1 MHFSEREIVEVALKE
16 GSRSAIALRFLKPY
30 TGQIAIA
37 TVALTLT
44 ASAML
49 SLGQG
54 IRIIIDSGFASG
66 EQDLLTNSLLF
77 FGIVAFVLTV
87 GTYIR
92 FYFVSMIGEEIT
104 ADLRRAVFDH
114 LVWVRPNFFDVNSAS
129 EIQSRITTDTT
140 LIQTVVGSSLSVAVR
155 NILMLVGGVIL
166 LFITNFKLSVIV
178 LACVPLVVFPV
189 VFFGRKVRTLSYESQ
204 NKIADVGVHVGE
216 SFRNLKILQSFNHEK
231 LDMHRF
237 AEIVG
242 ISVAVSIKRIKYRAA
257 LTAAVMVLAFGAIAA
272 LIYIG
277 GVDVLSGKISPG
289 DLAAFIF
296 YAFLVAGALG
306 AVSEVWG
313 ELQRAL
319 GAAERLIDLLFV
331 PQVESNA
338 VVASRTSVNDADPQT
353 LKLTNVTF
361 GYETRPG
368 EKALRDI
375 SFAVPAKSM
384 VAIVGPS
391 GAGKST
397 VFDLIQRFYE
407 PDCGKIFWGGRDL
420 SELCLSS
427 VRSLFGYVPQDPGL
441 FSGSIRDNVIYGH
454 PLATIEEIK
463 LALRNAHCDQF
474 IAELPAGLETILGE
488 GGAGLSGGQKQRLAI
503 ARAMIKSPAC
513 LLLDEATSS
522 LDADSEDYIG
532 ESLKKY
538 KSHISLLVIAHRLS
552 TVRSA
557 DHIVVLDKGECVASG
572 THDELLEGSEI
583 YRRFAKVQ
591 FIE

>member
-1 MHFSEREIVEVALKE
+1 M
-16 GSRSAIALRFLKPY
+16 
-30 TGQIAIA
+30 
-37 TVALTLT
+37 
-44 ASAML
+44 
-49 SLGQG
+49 
-54 IRIIIDSGFASG
+54 
-66 EQDLLTNSLLF
+66 
-77 FGIVAFVLTV
+77 AFVLTV

-92 FYFVSMIGEEIT
+92 FYFVSKIGEEIT

-114 LVWVRPNFFDVNSAS
+114 LVWVRPNFFDVNSPS

-140 LIQTVVGSSLSVAVR
+140 LIQTVVGSSLSVAIR
-155 NILMLVGGVIL
+155 NILTLLGGVIL

-189 VFFGRKVRTLSYESQ
+189 VFFGRKVRILSYESQ
-204 NKIADVGVHVGE
+204 HKIADVGVHVGE

-231 LDMHRF
+231 LDIQRF
-237 AEIVG
+237 AEKVR
-242 ISVAVSIKRIKYRAA
+242 ISVAVSIKRIKYRAV

-272 LIYIG
+272 MIYIG

-331 PQVESNA
+331 PQVESKT
-338 VVASRTSVNDADPQT
+338 VVASPFPVKETDPQT

-361 GYETRPG
+361 GYETRSG

-375 SFAVPAKSM
+375 SLTVPAKSM

-397 VFDLIQRFYE
+397 IFDLIQRFYE
-407 PDCGKIFWGGRDL
+407 PECGKILWGERDL
-420 SELCLSS
+420 SELRLSS
-427 VRSLFGYVPQDPGL
+427 VRNIFGYVPQDPGL

-454 PLATIEEIK
+454 PLATVEEIK
-463 LALRNAHCDQF
+463 LALRNSRCDQF
-474 IAELPAGLETILGE
+474 IAQLPDGLETILGE

-532 ESLKKY
+532 KSLKKY
-538 KSHISLLVIAHRLS
+538 KSNLSLLVIAHRLS

-557 DHIVVLDKGECVASG
+557 DHIVVLEKGECVARG
-572 THDELLEGSEI
+572 THDELLEGSEL
-583 YRRFAKVQ
+583 YRRYAKVQ

>member
-1 MHFSEREIVEVALKE
+1 M
-16 GSRSAIALRFLKPY
+16 
-30 TGQIAIA
+30 
-37 TVALTLT
+37 
-44 ASAML
+44 
-49 SLGQG
+49 
-54 IRIIIDSGFASG
+54 
-66 EQDLLTNSLLF
+66 
-77 FGIVAFVLTV
+77 AFVLTV

-92 FYFVSMIGEEIT
+92 FYFVSKIGEEIT

-114 LVWVRPNFFDVNSAS
+114 LVWVRPNFFDVNSPS

-140 LIQTVVGSSLSVAVR
+140 LIQTVVGSSLSVAIR
-155 NILMLVGGVIL
+155 NILTLLGGVIL

-189 VFFGRKVRTLSYESQ
+189 VFFGRKVRILSYESQ
-204 NKIADVGVHVGE
+204 HKIADVGVHVGE

-231 LDMHRF
+231 LDIQRF
-237 AEIVG
+237 AEKVR

-277 GVDVLSGKISPG
+277 GVDDLSGKISPG

-331 PQVESNA
+331 PQVESKT
-338 VVASRTSVNDADPQT
+338 VVASPFPVKETDPQT

-361 GYETRPG
+361 GYETRSG

-375 SFAVPAKSM
+375 SLTVPAKSM

-397 VFDLIQRFYE
+397 IFDLIQRFYE
-407 PDCGKIFWGGRDL
+407 PECGKILWGERDL
-420 SELCLSS
+420 SELRLSS
-427 VRSLFGYVPQDPGL
+427 VRNIFGYVPQDPGL

-454 PLATIEEIK
+454 PLATVEEIK
-463 LALRNAHCDQF
+463 LALRNSRCDQF
-474 IAELPAGLETILGE
+474 IAQLPDGLETILGE

-532 ESLKKY
+532 KSLKKY
-538 KSHISLLVIAHRLS
+538 KSNLSLLVIAHRLS

-557 DHIVVLDKGECVASG
+557 DHIVVLEKGECVARG
-572 THDELLEGSEI
+572 THDELLEGSEL
-583 YRRFAKVQ
+583 YRRYAKVQ

>member
-1 MHFSEREIVEVALKE
+1 MKER
-16 GSRSAIALRFLKPY
+16 SRPDIALRFLKPY

-37 TVALTLT
+37 AVALTLT

-77 FGIVAFVLTV
+77 FGAVAFVLTV

-92 FYFVSMIGEEIT
+92 FYFVSKIGEEIT

-114 LVWVRPNFFDVNSAS
+114 LVWVRPSFFDVNSAS

-155 NILMLVGGVIL
+155 NILMLVGGIIL

-189 VFFGRKVRTLSYESQ
+189 VFFGRKVRILSYESQ
-204 NKIADVGVHVGE
+204 HKIADVGVHVGE
-216 SFRNLKILQSFNHEK
+216 SFRNLKVLQSFNHEK
-231 LDMHRF
+231 IDIQGF
-237 AEIVG
+237 AEKVRV
-242 ISVAVSIKRIKYRAA
+242 SVAVSIKRIKYRAA

-331 PQVESNA
+331 PQVESKTIF
-338 VVASRTSVNDADPQT
+338 ASPISVKEVDPQT
-353 LKLTNVTF
+353 LRLANVTF
-361 GYETRPG
+361 GYETRSG

-375 SFAVPAKSM
+375 SLTVPAKSM

-397 VFDLIQRFYE
+397 IFDLIQRFYE
-407 PDCGKIFWGGRDL
+407 PECGKILWGERDL

-427 VRSLFGYVPQDPGL
+427 VRNIFGYVPQDPGL

-454 PLATIEEIK
+454 PLATDEEIK
-463 LALRNAHCDQF
+463 LALRHSHCDQF
-474 IAELPAGLETILGE
+474 IAQLPDGLETILGE
-488 GGAGLSGGQKQRLAI
+488 GGAGLSGGQKHRLAI
-503 ARAMIKSPAC
+503 ARAMINDPEIILADEPTGSLDMKTAKIIFNLLKDQKRSDRLIIFATHNRFFGNKADC
-513 LLLDEATSS
+513 LLEISDGKIKSCLLYTSDAADE
-522 LDADSEDYIG
+522 
-532 ESLKKY
+532 
-538 KSHISLLVIAHRLS
+538 
-552 TVRSA
+552 
-557 DHIVVLDKGECVASG
+557 
-572 THDELLEGSEI
+572 
-583 YRRFAKVQ
+583 
-591 FIE
+591 

>member
-1 MHFSEREIVEVALKE
+1 MKER
-16 GSRSAIALRFLKPY
+16 SRSDIALRFLKPY
-30 TGQIAIA
+30 SGQIAIA
-37 TVALTLT
+37 TIALTLT

-77 FGIVAFVLTV
+77 FGVVACVLTV

-92 FYFVSMIGEEIT
+92 FYFVSKIGEEIT

-114 LVWVRPNFFDVNSAS
+114 LVWVRPSFFDVNSAS

-155 NILMLVGGVIL
+155 NALMLVGGIIL
-166 LFITNFKLSVIV
+166 LFITNFKLSLIV
-178 LACVPLVVFPV
+178 LGCVPLVVFPV
-189 VFFGRKVRTLSYESQ
+189 IFFGRKVRTLSNESQ
-204 NKIADVGVHVGE
+204 HKIADVGVHVGE
-216 SFRNLKILQSFNHEK
+216 SFRNLKVLQSFNHEK
-231 LDMHRF
+231 VDIQRF
-237 AEIVG
+237 SEKVG

-272 LIYIG
+272 LIYVG

-289 DLAAFIF
+289 DLVAFIF

-306 AVSEVWG
+306 VVSEVWG

-331 PQVESNA
+331 PQVESKT
-338 VVASRTSVNDADPQT
+338 VFASPISVKEVDPQT
-353 LKLTNVTF
+353 LRLTNVTF

-375 SFAVPAKSM
+375 SLTVPARSM

-407 PDCGKIFWGGRDL
+407 PECGGIFWGERNL

-427 VRSLFGYVPQDPGL
+427 VRGLFGYVPQDPGL

-454 PLATIEEIK
+454 PLATVEEIN
-463 LALRNAHCDQF
+463 LALRHSHCDQF
-474 IAELPAGLETILGE
+474 IAQLPDGLDTILGE

-522 LDADSEDYIG
+522 LDADSEYFIG
-532 ESLKKY
+532 KSLEKY
-538 KSHISLLVIAHRLS
+538 KSNISLLVIAHRLS

-557 DHIVVLDKGECVASG
+557 DHIVVLDKGECVAKG
-572 THDELLEGSEI
+572 THDELLKGSEI

>member
-1 MHFSEREIVEVALKE
+1 
-16 GSRSAIALRFLKPY
+16 
-30 TGQIAIA
+30 
-37 TVALTLT
+37 
-44 ASAML
+44 
-49 SLGQG
+49 
-54 IRIIIDSGFASG
+54 
-66 EQDLLTNSLLF
+66 
-77 FGIVAFVLTV
+77 
-87 GTYIR
+87 
-92 FYFVSMIGEEIT
+92 MIGEEIT

-231 LDMHRF
+231 LDMQRF

-331 PQVESNA
+331 PQVESKA

>member
-1 MHFSEREIVEVALKE
+1 MKER
-16 GSRSAIALRFLKPY
+16 SRSDIALRFLKPY
-30 TGQIAIA
+30 SGQIAIA
-37 TVALTLT
+37 TIALTLT

-77 FGIVAFVLTV
+77 FGVVACVLTV

-92 FYFVSMIGEEIT
+92 FYFVSKIGEEIT

-114 LVWVRPNFFDVNSAS
+114 LVWVRPSFFDVNSAS

-155 NILMLVGGVIL
+155 NALMLVGGIIL
-166 LFITNFKLSVIV
+166 LFITNFKLSLIV
-178 LACVPLVVFPV
+178 LGCVPLVVFPV
-189 VFFGRKVRTLSYESQ
+189 IFFGRKVRTLSNESQ
-204 NKIADVGVHVGE
+204 HKIADVGVHVGE
-216 SFRNLKILQSFNHEK
+216 SFRNLKVLQSFNHEK
-231 LDMHRF
+231 VDIQRF
-237 AEIVG
+237 SEKVG

-272 LIYIG
+272 LIYVG

-289 DLAAFIF
+289 DLVAFIF

-306 AVSEVWG
+306 VVSEVWG

-331 PQVESNA
+331 PQVESKT
-338 VVASRTSVNDADPQT
+338 VFASPISVKEVDPQT
-353 LKLTNVTF
+353 LRLTNVTF

-375 SFAVPAKSM
+375 SLTVPAKSM

-407 PDCGKIFWGGRDL
+407 PECGGIFWGER
-420 SELCLSS
+420 
-427 VRSLFGYVPQDPGL
+427 
-441 FSGSIRDNVIYGH
+441 I
-454 PLATIEEIK
+454 
-463 LALRNAHCDQF
+463 
-474 IAELPAGLETILGE
+474 
-488 GGAGLSGGQKQRLAI
+488 
-503 ARAMIKSPAC
+503 
-513 LLLDEATSS
+513 
-522 LDADSEDYIG
+522 
-532 ESLKKY
+532 
-538 KSHISLLVIAHRLS
+538 
-552 TVRSA
+552 
-557 DHIVVLDKGECVASG
+557 
-572 THDELLEGSEI
+572 
-583 YRRFAKVQ
+583 
-591 FIE
+591 

>member
-1 MHFSEREIVEVALKE
+1 
-16 GSRSAIALRFLKPY
+16 
-30 TGQIAIA
+30 
-37 TVALTLT
+37 
-44 ASAML
+44 
-49 SLGQG
+49 
-54 IRIIIDSGFASG
+54 
-66 EQDLLTNSLLF
+66 
-77 FGIVAFVLTV
+77 
-87 GTYIR
+87 
-92 FYFVSMIGEEIT
+92 MI
-104 ADLRRAVFDH
+104 
-114 LVWVRPNFFDVNSAS
+114 
-129 EIQSRITTDTT
+129 
-140 LIQTVVGSSLSVAVR
+140 
-155 NILMLVGGVIL
+155 
-166 LFITNFKLSVIV
+166 
-178 LACVPLVVFPV
+178 
-189 VFFGRKVRTLSYESQ
+189 FFGRKVRTLSNESQ
-204 NKIADVGVHVGE
+204 HKIADVGVHVGE
-216 SFRNLKILQSFNHEK
+216 SFRNLKVLQSFNHEK
-231 LDMHRF
+231 VDIQRF
-237 AEIVG
+237 SEKVG

-272 LIYIG
+272 LIYVG

-289 DLAAFIF
+289 DLVAFIF

-306 AVSEVWG
+306 VVSEVWG

-331 PQVESNA
+331 PQVESKT
-338 VVASRTSVNDADPQT
+338 VLTSPISVKEVGPQT

-361 GYETRPG
+361 GYETRSG

-375 SFAVPAKSM
+375 SLTVPAKSM

-407 PDCGKIFWGGRDL
+407 PECGGIFWGERNL

-427 VRSLFGYVPQDPGL
+427 VRGLFGYVPQDPGL

-454 PLATIEEIK
+454 PLATVEEIN
-463 LALRNAHCDQF
+463 LALRHSHCDQF
-474 IAELPAGLETILGE
+474 IAQLPDGLETILGE

-522 LDADSEDYIG
+522 LDADSEHFIG
-532 ESLKKY
+532 KSLEKY
-538 KSHISLLVIAHRLS
+538 KSNISLLVIAHRLS

-583 YRRFAKVQ
+583 YKRFAKVQ
-591 FIE
+591 FID

>member
-1 MHFSEREIVEVALKE
+1 MKER
-16 GSRSAIALRFLKPY
+16 SRSDIALRFLKPY
-30 TGQIAIA
+30 SGQIAIA
-37 TVALTLT
+37 TFALTLT

-77 FGIVAFVLTV
+77 FGVVACVLTV

-92 FYFVSMIGEEIT
+92 FYFVSKIGEEIT

-114 LVWVRPNFFDVNSAS
+114 LVWVRPSFFDVNSAS

-155 NILMLVGGVIL
+155 NALMLVGGIIL
-166 LFITNFKLSVIV
+166 LFITNFKLSLIV
-178 LACVPLVVFPV
+178 LGCVPLVVFPV
-189 VFFGRKVRTLSYESQ
+189 IFFGRKVRTLSNESQ
-204 NKIADVGVHVGE
+204 HKIADVGVHVGE
-216 SFRNLKILQSFNHEK
+216 SFRNLKVLQSFNHEK
-231 LDMHRF
+231 VDIQRF
-237 AEIVG
+237 SEKVG

-272 LIYIG
+272 LIYVG

-289 DLAAFIF
+289 DLVAFIF

-306 AVSEVWG
+306 VVSEVWG

-331 PQVESNA
+331 PQVESKT
-338 VVASRTSVNDADPQT
+338 VFASPISVKEVDPQT
-353 LKLTNVTF
+353 LRLTNVTF

-375 SFAVPAKSM
+375 SLTVPARSM

-407 PDCGKIFWGGRDL
+407 PECGGISWGGRNL

-427 VRSLFGYVPQDPGL
+427 VRGLFGYVPQDPGL

-454 PLATIEEIK
+454 PLATVEEIN
-463 LALRNAHCDQF
+463 LALRHSHCDQF
-474 IAELPAGLETILGE
+474 IAQLPDGLETILGE

-522 LDADSEDYIG
+522 LDADSEHLIG
-532 ESLKKY
+532 KSLEKY
-538 KSHISLLVIAHRLS
+538 KSNISLLVIAHRLS

-591 FIE
+591 FID